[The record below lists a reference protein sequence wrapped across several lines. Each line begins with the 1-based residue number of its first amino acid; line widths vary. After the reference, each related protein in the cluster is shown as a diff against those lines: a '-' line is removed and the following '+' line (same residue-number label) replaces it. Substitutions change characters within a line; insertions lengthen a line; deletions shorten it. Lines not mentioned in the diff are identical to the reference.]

1 MSMREPAMIAPADP
15 VQCGIH
21 VDCER
26 IVPLRIVLLDN
37 IPTAAMFVLGAILMW
52 RLGWLFGTAYLVYC
66 ILAIVGFW
74 GRICPW
80 CHHFAT
86 RACPCGYGVIAAR
99 FFKPKTG
106 REFRSVFRAN
116 IVIMFPCFFIPPIA
130 GALLLWNGYTPL
142 NRRYPGDILLNR
154 VRGDTDDI
162 KVRWLQRLRNQE
174 PMPLDDIES
183 VPTWEK

>member
-1 MSMREPAMIAPADP
+1 MSMPEPAMNAPTDP

-21 VDCER
+21 VDCVR

-37 IPTAAMFVLGAILMW
+37 IPTAAMFVLGTILMW
-52 RLGWLFGTAYLVYC
+52 RLGGLFGTAYLAYC

-80 CHHFAT
+80 CHHFGN

-99 FFKPKTG
+99 FFKPKMG

-130 GALLLWNGYTPL
+130 GALLLWNGCT
-142 NRRYPGDILLNR
+142 RSTAAILAAFCIIAFA
-154 VRGDTDDI
+154 VIPMISKFVGCKGCEI
-162 KVRWLQRLRNQE
+162 KSQCPW
-174 PMPLDDIES
+174 M
-183 VPTWEK
+183 T